1 MCSTPRAAQAARV
14 SCSLTSARSCIVV
27 RSSSASGMTSRW
39 NICSLM
45 TSSCTRAPWV
55 STTQPTQSP
64 RATWWAMVPPD
75 WSKMSAGWAPM
86 ERIRNGSFMTRPLFP
101 VPVLFG
107 RQPIGHHPTCAVT
120 IVPFRPWLPA
130 PDQAQAVVSPPFD
143 VPTRAEAAAMAQA
156 DRRHFL
162 HVVRAEIDLPDEV
175 DAGDARVYE
184 RARRNLAGLQEQGV
198 LVRERQAELYL
209 YRMEDGTHRQTGV
222 VACVRAAD
230 YRSGLIRTHERTR
243 AAQEDDRVRH
253 MRAVGAHPEPVLFT
267 FQASQGMR
275 NLLARGARDEPLLA
289 ATDPDGVR
297 HLVWRAPNPT
307 ALVAAFA
314 DVPHCY
320 VADGHHRSA
329 AAAQV
334 AVAGTSTRFPA
345 VLFPAEELR
354 ILAYNRAI
362 RGLGD
367 LGGEDE
373 LRRRLG
379 QLGNLV
385 SPTGPVPERAGSFAI
400 RLRSGWHELHL
411 GPVAEASG
419 DLTASLDAERL
430 HRTVLGPLLGVGDPR
445 TDDRFIPVGGRDSV
459 ARLERMVDSGEA
471 SVGFSLVA
479 PTVEQ
484 MLAVADAGAVMPP
497 KSTWIEPKLRSGL
510 FVHPFNED

>member
-1 MCSTPRAAQAARV
+1 M
-14 SCSLTSARSCIVV
+14 
-27 RSSSASGMTSRW
+27 
-39 NICSLM
+39 
-45 TSSCTRAPWV
+45 
-55 STTQPTQSP
+55 
-64 RATWWAMVPPD
+64 
-75 WSKMSAGWAPM
+75 
-86 ERIRNGSFMTRPLFP
+86 
-101 VPVLFG
+101 PVLFR

-156 DRRHFL
+156 DRRNFL
-162 HVVRAEIDLPDEV
+162 HVVRAEVDLPDEV

-184 RARRNLAGLQEQGV
+184 RARRNLAGLQEQGG
-198 LVRERQAELYL
+198 LVRERQTELYL

-243 AAQEDDRVRH
+243 AVQEDDRVRH
-253 MRAVGAHPEPVLFT
+253 MRALGAHPEPVLFT
-267 FQASQGMR
+267 FRALQGMR
-275 NLLARGARDEPLLA
+275 DLLDQSARGEPLLA
-289 ATDPDGVR
+289 VTDADGVR
-297 HLVWRAPNPT
+297 HQVWRAPDAA

-329 AAAQV
+329 AAARV
-334 AVAGTSTRFPA
+334 AAGGPSAHFPA

-362 RGLGD
+362 RGLGPQRD
-367 LGGEDE
+367 EGE
-373 LRRRLG
+373 LLRRLG
-379 QLGNLV
+379 EIGRLV
-385 SPTGPVPERAGSFAI
+385 RAAGPVPEQVGSFAI
-400 RLRSGWHELHL
+400 RLRSGWHQLHL
-411 GPVAEASG
+411 GPAAKERG
-419 DLTASLDAERL
+419 DPVTPLDAERL

-445 TDDRFIPVGGRDSV
+445 TDERFIPVGGRDTV
-459 ARLERMVDSGEA
+459 ARLERLVGSGEA
-471 SVGFSLVA
+471 AVGFSLIA

-484 MLAVADAGAVMPP
+484 MLAVADAGGVMPP

-510 FVHPFNED
+510 FVHPFETSVSGSRGS

>member
-1 MCSTPRAAQAARV
+1 M
-14 SCSLTSARSCIVV
+14 
-27 RSSSASGMTSRW
+27 
-39 NICSLM
+39 
-45 TSSCTRAPWV
+45 
-55 STTQPTQSP
+55 
-64 RATWWAMVPPD
+64 
-75 WSKMSAGWAPM
+75 
-86 ERIRNGSFMTRPLFP
+86 
-101 VPVLFG
+101 
-107 RQPIGHHPTCAVT
+107 T

-143 VPTRAEAAAMAQA
+143 VPTRSEAAVMVQA
-156 DRRHFL
+156 DRRNFL
-162 HVVRAEIDLPDEV
+162 HVVRAEVDLPDEV

-198 LVRERQAELYL
+198 LVRERQPELYL

-253 MRAVGAHPEPVLFT
+253 MRALGAHPEPVLFT
-267 FQASQGMR
+267 LRAPQDMR
-275 NLLARGARDEPLLA
+275 DLLERSVRGEPVLSVTDADE
-289 ATDPDGVR
+289 VR
-297 HLVWRAPNPT
+297 HLVWRAPDAA

-329 AAAQV
+329 AAARV
-334 AVAGTSTRFPA
+334 AAGGTSDHFPA
-345 VLFPAEELR
+345 VLFPADELR

-362 RGLGD
+362 RGLGSHGDASD
-367 LGGEDE
+367 L
-373 LRRRLG
+373 LRRLEAVGR
-379 QLGNLV
+379 LV
-385 SPTGPVPERAGSFAI
+385 SPAAPVPERAGSFAI
-400 RLRSGWHELHL
+400 RLRSRWHQLHL
-411 GPVAEASG
+411 EPASEERDGPV
-419 DLTASLDAERL
+419 ASLDAERL
-430 HRTVLGPLLGVGDPR
+430 HRTILGPLLGVGDPR

-459 ARLERMVDSGEA
+459 DRLERLVDSGET

-484 MLAVADAGAVMPP
+484 MLAVADAGRVMPP

-510 FVHPFNED
+510 FVHPFEGS